1 MWKCGS
7 KSAVYCKILLYNIAK
22 TTSQKS
28 CNSLPSQKLYTITCI
43 IPLFTSRLA
52 AKVKKKE
59 TWMVCS
65 LHIQTA
71 MYFQFKTLKVWISLK
86 TMENMA
92 STGAIA
98 LSTVTP
104 APGSHSAALPVGAHV
119 PGKLSWWGLCCRGG
133 ALPCTSQQSVI
144 TALCPVLLTQSPE
157 IHEINEACA
166 GAHTGEHAVQKRK
179 SEEKGFRERN
189 RGQTKVFVPQGA
201 KWSASRSVMS
211 NSLRPH
217 GLHSPWIVQA
227 RILEWVSLPSP
238 GDLPNPG
245 IEPKSPAL
253 KAGSLAAEP

>member
-7 KSAVYCKILLYNIAK
+7 KSAVHCKILRYNIAK

-104 APGSHSAALPVGAHV
+104 APGSHSAALPVG
-119 PGKLSWWGLCCRGG
+119 
-133 ALPCTSQQSVI
+133 I
-144 TALCPVLLTQSPE
+144 
-157 IHEINEACA
+157 
-166 GAHTGEHAVQKRK
+166 
-179 SEEKGFRERN
+179 
-189 RGQTKVFVPQGA
+189 QGP
-201 KWSASRSVMS
+201 
-211 NSLRPH
+211 L
-217 GLHSPWIVQA
+217 QC
-227 RILEWVSLPSP
+227 SLPSVAP
-238 GDLPNPG
+238 AG
-245 IEPKSPAL
+245 PKLLCQAGAKYTIRHPSFPSSPFW
-253 KAGSLAAEP
+253 SLANSVRYDRFLFAKPASRLEIDISVSLLYPLYLTACLPMISPCQLTARCFNQFMHWLRTYCVQRGWEFALWRWASLLLTLTGQLMGQDLFLVT

>member
-7 KSAVYCKILLYNIAK
+7 KSAVHCKILRYNIAK

-104 APGSHSAALPVGAHV
+104 APGSHSAALPVGAAC
-119 PGKLSWWGLCCRGG
+119 SWDALLMGTLLQGGSAALHLAAKRNHSPVSSAAHPVTRNTWDQWGMCRGSYRWACG
-133 ALPCTSQQSVI
+133 A
-144 TALCPVLLTQSPE
+144 E
-157 IHEINEACA
+157 EEEW
-166 GAHTGEHAVQKRK
+166 GEGLSRK
-179 SEEKGFRERN
+179 E
-189 RGQTKVFVPQGA
+189 
-201 KWSASRSVMS
+201 
-211 NSLRPH
+211 
-217 GLHSPWIVQA
+217 
-227 RILEWVSLPSP
+227 
-238 GDLPNPG
+238 
-245 IEPKSPAL
+245 
-253 KAGSLAAEP
+253 